1 VGPIA
6 HRLCDFMVR
15 GLNFPSIVLVV
26 TLSEQDY
33 AQASLDEF
41 TLCSVAVGALASHDE
56 RKTQQVSQFIN
67 QVLEQLDREHGQ
79 LGEPAILN
87 DGLKTALV
95 AATRGACGQRE
106 RSTISIRS
114 EQSLPKHASLVFGD
128 ERKIRGA
135 SYLDV

>member
-1 VGPIA
+1 M
-6 HRLCDFMVR
+6 R
-15 GLNFPSIVLVV
+15 LNFPSIVLVV
-26 TLSEQDY
+26 ILSEQAY

-67 QVLEQLDREHGQ
+67 QVLEQLDRAHGQ

-106 RSTISIRS
+106 RPTISIEASKVYRS
-114 EQSLPKHASLVFGD
+114 MRALYSGTNVK
-128 ERKIRGA
+128 
-135 SYLDV
+135 